1 LAKHL
6 EYSPVTNLLKEE
18 RLYFYNDD
26 NLLRLT
32 NIYFLNEQG
41 IRYKKIEKYRN
52 GDTLLINEKPI
63 GTGGA

>member
-1 LAKHL
+1 MAKHL